1 MKRDAHYY
9 AMLAFSRAC
18 GFRPESAHELA
29 FASQFVND
37 AKIDYMTF
45 DGDVPKDLD
54 YTVNGRRPVFSGMA
68 TSHSAFRLESFTWSS
83 MIETTTA
90 FHFVPGCKGS
100 NFVTKLRCMEESPV
114 ILTIVREAMAGEDLM
129 RLGIALHAYADSF
142 THQGFSGVLSAVNNI
157 RDLKWS
163 DNVELA
169 ETDDIIEISQLRRQ
183 NGNEQYRSDAGR
195 PSYGHDQALEYP
207 DIPCARWSCQCC
219 VDEGN
224 CDAYIST
231 GTIDNHARFRRA
243 FEKIQD
249 LLEMYVQR
257 HRTFVDLSM
266 DYGNYPVLYHAL
278 LYDAPFAE
286 REKNWRKVIVHE
298 DLFETR
304 DPTVKYDED
313 RWLKAS
319 FTNYS
324 RRRFNKRTVHGAV
337 PCRGF
342 AKSPWYRFYRAVR
355 WYKERFFDYCSQF
368 GLDIPR

>member
-18 GFRPESAHELA
+18 GFRPEHAHEIA

-45 DGDVPKDLD
+45 DGDVPKNLD
-54 YTVNGRRPVFSGMA
+54 YTVTNHHPVFSGMA
-68 TSHSAFRLESFTWSS
+68 TSHSASRLESFAWSS

-90 FHFVPGCKGS
+90 FHFVPGCKGT
-100 NFVTKLRCMEESPV
+100 NFITKMRCMEESPV
-114 ILTIVREAMAGEDLM
+114 ILTILREAMAGEDLK

-142 THQGFSGVLSAVNNI
+142 THQGFSGVLSVVNDI
-157 RDLKWS
+157 KDLQWS
-163 DNVELA
+163 ENVELA
-169 ETDDIIEISQLRRQ
+169 GTDDFLEISKFRCR
-183 NGNEQYRSDAGR
+183 NGGDQRSDAVM

-207 DIPCARWSCQCC
+207 DIPCARWSYQYRAG
-219 VDEGN
+219 DGN
-224 CDAYIST
+224 NDAYVST
-231 GTIDNHARFRRA
+231 GTIDNRARFLRA
-243 FEKIQD
+243 FERIQD
-249 LLEMYVQR
+249 YLEMYAQR
-257 HRTFVDLSM
+257 HRRVVDPSM
-266 DYGNYPVLYHAL
+266 DYGNYPVLYNAL

-286 REKNWRKVIVHE
+286 REKNWRKIIVHE
-298 DLFETR
+298 GLFDTR
-304 DPTVKYDED
+304 DPAVKYDED

-319 FTNYS
+319 FANYS
-324 RRRFNKRTVHGAV
+324 RRRFNKRTVNGAV